1 MVRRQLHNRQPE
13 IFVQYKNREIFRAD
27 YNRIFPC
34 KSAKEIRVNLR
45 EPTLCANKLIIKM
58 PKRLLKY
65 KNYDVH
71 SITTVSGER
80 KNANIATWVM
90 PTQLGG
96 GMLAVALYKIDYT
109 IELVRESGLLNVN
122 LLARDQTALIARLG
136 RKSGRETDKFKRLPH
151 ALDERGCPYL
161 TEAVGYAQCR
171 VVRSVDGGDHE
182 VFICE
187 VLKQTVLNPDK
198 EVLTNDFLLAKGL
211 VRA

>member
-1 MVRRQLHNRQPE
+1 
-13 IFVQYKNREIFRAD
+13 
-27 YNRIFPC
+27 
-34 KSAKEIRVNLR
+34 
-45 EPTLCANKLIIKM
+45 M

-71 SITTVSGER
+71 SITTVAGEHR
-80 KNANIATWVM
+80 NTNIATWVM

-96 GMLAVALYKIDYT
+96 GMLAVALYKVDYT

-122 LLARDQTALIARLG
+122 LLADDQTALIARLG
-136 RKSGRETDKFKRLPH
+136 RKSGRDANKFNRLPH
-151 ALDERGCPYL
+151 ALDDRGCPYL

-187 VLKQTVLNPDK
+187 VVKQVVLNADK
-198 EVLTNDFLLAKGL
+198 KVMTNEFLKEKGL